1 MGQTVGPPAG
11 VMQMGTERPSLLS
24 LEAERMRE
32 IGHRTIDA
40 LLEEMT
46 RCASEPVL
54 RDGSQDDLRR
64 RLKAPPPEQG
74 LAYEQVLERVFTDVT
89 PFRGRPD
96 AAGYMAFVPGFT
108 TWPSAMGDLI
118 ASALNLDSCWWAGG
132 AGMTQLELTVLG
144 WFAEWI
150 GYPAD
155 ASGVLVSGGSAANL
169 TALACARER
178 LAGAMREDL
187 VVYISA
193 QSHSS
198 VARAARALGF
208 RPERVRVVPVDRAY
222 HLRIDAL
229 ERAVAADTAAGLRPL
244 VVCANAGTTNTGSID
259 PLHELADLC
268 GARGMWLHVDGA
280 YGGFAALSERGR
292 AALAGIERAD
302 SVTLDPHKWL
312 FQPFEVGAL
321 LVRDPEGLRLSFE
334 ILPDYLRDVSSHSE
348 VNFSDRGLQLSRMC
362 RALKVWMS
370 VQTFG
375 LAAFRDAVDQALDL
389 AREAAARVEASAELE
404 LLAPVELGVVALRR
418 RPPGMTDERRIDAVN
433 AALVGTVEQSGDVYV
448 SSTRL
453 FGRQAIRLC
462 VLNPTTTAA
471 HVHHALDI
479 IESSPLDGLSLDP
492 PAQPQ
497 RHPDVQTGWLTR
509 PTVSAADLD
518 WVPLFACMEPD
529 VVGSLLERATE
540 RRVQAGEL
548 LIEQWDTSRDV
559 FVILDG
565 ACTVRDGER
574 EIATVGPGD
583 FTGEMAAIDWGGG
596 YGTVRIAQVE
606 ARTPCRLLAL
616 TPELL
621 REALSRSAGAREL
634 VERTARE
641 RMASMTLE

>member
-40 LLEEMT
+40 LVDEMT

-178 LAGAMREDL
+178 LAGAMRDDL

-404 LLAPVELGVVALRR
+404 LLAPVELSVVALRR
-418 RPPGMTDERRIDAVN
+418 RPAGLDDERRIDAVN
-433 AALVGTVEQSGDVYV
+433 LALVGAVEASGEVYV

-462 VLNPTTTAA
+462 ILNPTTTSA
-471 HVHHALDI
+471 HVHQALDI
-479 IESSPLDGLSLDP
+479 IEKTPLDELRVPG
-492 PAQPQ
+492 PAPLQ
-497 RHPDVQTGWLTR
+497 RDPDVTTGWLAR
-509 PTVSAADLD
+509 PTVATADLAR
-518 WVPLFACMEPD
+518 VPLFAAMTSND
-529 VVGSLLERATE
+529 AAAVLARAAE
-540 RRVQAGEL
+540 RRLQPGET
-548 LIEQWDTSRDV
+548 LIEQWDTSRDL

-565 ACTVRDGER
+565 TFAVRDGGR
-574 EIATVGPGD
+574 EIAVIGPGD
-583 FTGEMAAIDWGGG
+583 FSGEMAALDWGAG
-596 YGTVRIAQVE
+596 YGAVRMAQVVAQSP
-606 ARTPCRLLAL
+606 ARVLVL

-621 REALSRSAGAREL
+621 REVLAHSSDAREL

-641 RMASMTLE
+641 RLAATQ